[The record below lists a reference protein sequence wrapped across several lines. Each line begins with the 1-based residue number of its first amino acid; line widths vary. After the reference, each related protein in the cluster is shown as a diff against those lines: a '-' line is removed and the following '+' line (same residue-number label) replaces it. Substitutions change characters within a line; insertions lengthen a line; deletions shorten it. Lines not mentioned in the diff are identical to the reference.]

1 MAGISSFSLSWW
13 YSANTRLA
21 ITFQTLAGTISG
33 DSLERL
39 DYTNGL
45 SASVEEDYR
54 LENQIT
60 NHPVEAGVSISDHII
75 PQPKIISITAMLTAI
90 QTLQIAGFS
99 TGEGVLNFNQ
109 LGQAIKFLFDS
120 YDQRT
125 LFTLTTG
132 LYFGRGFFQAKSLA
146 IQSINIPR
154 NNQYGRTSI
163 KVGIV
168 FKEVI
173 VTDPYAKSS
182 PSQTSQ
188 GQLDPNIS
196 GPE

>member
-21 ITFQTLAGTISG
+21 MTFQTAAGTISTNT
-33 DSLERL
+33 LERL

-45 SASVEEDYR
+45 SASIDESYR

-75 PQPKIISITAMLTAI
+75 PQPKVISITAMLTAI
-90 QTLQIAGFS
+90 ETLQIAGFN

-109 LGQAIKFLFDS
+109 LGEAIKFLFDA

-132 LYFGRGFFQAKSLA
+132 LYFGKGFFQAKSLA

-163 KVGIV
+163 RVSIT

-173 VTDPYAKSS
+173 ITDPYATTKPGQS
-182 PSQTSQ
+182 SQ
-188 GQLDPNIS
+188 GQLDPNIGS
-196 GPE
+196 PT